1 MEYSKQ
7 SQNIG
12 KKSLVHFDSALKFC
26 IYKGGIFISWQT
38 LRQKDWVFMFG
49 YSHHNT

>member
-12 KKSLVHFDSALKFC
+12 KKSLAHFDSALKFC
-26 IYKGGIFISWQT
+26 IYKGGIYFVYIRVEYLSVGK
-38 LRQKDWVFMFG
+38 L
-49 YSHHNT
+49 